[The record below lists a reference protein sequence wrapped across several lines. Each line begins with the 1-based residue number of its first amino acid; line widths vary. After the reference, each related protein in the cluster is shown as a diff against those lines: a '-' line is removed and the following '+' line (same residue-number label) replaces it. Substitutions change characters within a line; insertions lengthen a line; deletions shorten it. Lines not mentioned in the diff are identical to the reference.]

1 MSCAGCGYAG
11 GPVWPLH
18 SYAWRTLMSF
28 VCALPEFVDA
38 VAAESGRGCS
48 TISQAN
54 AAACCPD
61 DVDRGRWGR

>member
-1 MSCAGCGYAG
+1 
-11 GPVWPLH
+11 
-18 SYAWRTLMSF
+18 MSF

-48 TISQAN
+48 TISQEN